1 MTRLE
6 APAKLTWSLEV
17 RARRADGYHLLHAEM
32 VTLGLRD
39 ELRIDEGGTGVRF
52 TGPYGASVERGPGEL
67 VARALA
73 LVARAAGVTVDKQI
87 PVGGGL
93 GGGSADAAAILRW
106 AGGVD
111 PVTALALGADVP
123 FCQMGGRA
131 LVQGIGEELTPLPWV
146 EREVTLLLPD
156 FTVSTPACYQAFDE
170 MVAAGWRPRGRN
182 HLEEP
187 ARRVEPRLAATLDWL
202 RARYGPVHLAG
213 SGSTLYVEGRLES
226 PEVLTGPAGPVR
238 VVTTATA
245 R

>member
-1 MTRLE
+1 MTTLE
-6 APAKLTWSLEV
+6 APAKLTWSLAV
-17 RARRADGYHLLHAEM
+17 RARRDDGYHVLRAEM

-39 ELRIDEGGTGVRF
+39 ALHVHQGGTGVRF
-52 TGPYGASVERGPGEL
+52 TGPYGASVDRGPGEL
-67 VARALA
+67 VGRALA
-73 LVARAAGVTVDKQI
+73 LVGRAAGVTVDKQI

-111 PVTALALGADVP
+111 PATALTLGADVP

-131 LVQGIGEELTPLPWV
+131 RVEGIGEELTPLPWV
-146 EREVTLLLPD
+146 ERDVTLLVPD
-156 FTVSTPACYQAFDE
+156 FAVSTAACYQAFDE
-170 MVAAGWRPRGRN
+170 MVAAGWRATGRN

-202 RARYGPVHLAG
+202 RARYGEVHLAG
-213 SGSTLYVEGRLES
+213 SGSTLYVEGHLES

-238 VVTTATA
+238 VVVTATA

>member
-1 MTRLE
+1 MTTLD
-6 APAKLTWSLEV
+6 APAKLTWSLEI
-17 RARRADGYHLLHAEM
+17 RARRADGYHELRAEM

-39 ELRIDEGGTGVRF
+39 RLHLDEDGTGVRF
-52 TGPYGASVERGPGEL
+52 TGPYGASVDRGPGEL
-67 VARALA
+67 VGRALA
-73 LVARAAGVTVDKQI
+73 LVGRSAGVEVDKQI

-111 PVTALALGADVP
+111 AHSALRLGADVP

-131 LVQGIGEELTPLPWV
+131 RVEGIGEELHPLAWV
-146 EREVTLLLPD
+146 ERDVTLLVPD
-156 FTVSTPACYQAFDE
+156 FSVSTAACYRAFDE
-170 MVAAGWRPRGRN
+170 MAAGGWRAGGRN

-202 RARYGPVHLAG
+202 RARYGEVHLAG

-238 VVTTATA
+238 VVVTATA